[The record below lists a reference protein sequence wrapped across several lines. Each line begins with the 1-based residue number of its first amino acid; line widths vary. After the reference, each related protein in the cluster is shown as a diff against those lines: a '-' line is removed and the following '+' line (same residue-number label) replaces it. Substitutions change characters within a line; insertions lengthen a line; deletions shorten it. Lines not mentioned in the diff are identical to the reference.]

1 MFVYRY
7 RSGGTAVEKPIKVL
21 IIDDHDMV
29 RRGLRA
35 YLDIEDGIEVVGE
48 AADGDEAVDCVQK
61 WQPDVVL
68 MDLIMERVGGIEATK
83 QVMATCPD
91 CRVIVLTSF
100 YDDEKIFP
108 ALEAGATSYLL
119 KTASAEAIAE
129 AIRKAVR
136 GDSVIDPKVAGKMV
150 NRFRDTSAKHHE
162 LTAREREVL
171 VLIGKG
177 KTNSEIADDLY
188 IGIKTVKTHVSN
200 ILSKLEVAD
209 RTQAAI
215 YAHQHHLV

>member
-1 MFVYRY
+1 M
-7 RSGGTAVEKPIKVL
+7 SQDTIKVL

-35 YLDIEDGIEVVGE
+35 YLEIEDGIDVVGE
-48 AADGDEAVDCVQK
+48 ATDGSEALSAVMTH
-61 WQPDVVL
+61 QPDVIM
-68 MDLIMERVGGIEATK
+68 MDLIMEKVGGIDATREVLAK
-83 QVMATCPD
+83 FPHIK
-91 CRVIVLTSF
+91 VIVLTSF

-119 KTASAEAIAE
+119 KTASAEDIVE
-129 AIRKAVR
+129 AIYKAYK
-136 GDSVIDPKVAGKMV
+136 GDSVIDAKVAGKMV
-150 NRFRDTSAKHHE
+150 NRFQHKPSRHEE
-162 LTAREREVL
+162 LTSREHEVL

-177 KTNSEIADDLY
+177 KTNAEIAEELF

-200 ILSKLEVAD
+200 ILSKLGVSD

-215 YAHQHHLV
+215 YAHQHHIV

>member
-1 MFVYRY
+1 M
-7 RSGGTAVEKPIKVL
+7 SEPIKVL

-29 RRGLRA
+29 RRGLHA
-35 YLDIEDGIEVVGE
+35 YLDVEEGIEVVGE
-48 AADGDEAVDCVQK
+48 VADGAEAAAAAK
-61 WQPDVVL
+61 RLEPDVIL
-68 MDLIMERVGGIEATK
+68 MDLMMEKMGGIEATRAVIEGSPNVK
-83 QVMATCPD
+83 
-91 CRVIVLTSF
+91 VIVLTSF

-119 KTASAEAIAE
+119 KTASAEEIVE
-129 AIRKAVR
+129 AVRKAYR
-136 GDSVIDPKVAGKMV
+136 GDSVIDAKVAGKMI
-150 NRFRDTSAKHHE
+150 NRLHHKTAKHEE
-162 LTAREREVL
+162 LTSREREVL

-177 KTNSEIADDLY
+177 KTNAEIAEELF

-200 ILSKLEVAD
+200 ILSKLDVSD

>member
-1 MFVYRY
+1 M
-7 RSGGTAVEKPIKVL
+7 TNPIKVM
-21 IIDDHDMV
+21 IVDDHDMV
-29 RRGLRA
+29 RKGLRA
-35 YLDIEDGIEVVGE
+35 YLEIEDDIDVVGE
-48 AADGDEAVDCVQK
+48 ANDGSLAAERAKQ

-68 MDLIMERVGGIEATK
+68 MDLIMEKMGGIEATK
-83 QVMATCPD
+83 EVLAACPN

-119 KTASAEAIAE
+119 KTASAEDIVAAIH
-129 AIRKAVR
+129 KAVN
-136 GDSVIDPKVAGKMV
+136 GDSVIDAKVAGKML
-150 NRFRDTSAKHHE
+150 NRFRDTHPKHEE
-162 LTAREREVL
+162 LTGREREVL
-171 VLIGKG
+171 ILIGKG
-177 KTNSEIADDLY
+177 KTNAEIAEELF